1 MASRPHSSD
10 ELSRLSRLDP
20 LSSDSPFLDFKNMF
34 SSFNN
39 ILTPFSPAISLY
51 SLTPSRQISI
61 PGRSCNLIESLSTS
75 LTCCLFSNRGH
86 EMSYIILESKLN
98 MKIMHELPLKLC

>member
-1 MASRPHSSD
+1 MASRPRPHSSD

-20 LSSDSPFLDFKNMF
+20 PSSDSPFLDFKNMF

-51 SLTPSRQISI
+51 SSTPSRHISI
-61 PGRSCNLIESLSTS
+61 PGRSCNLVESLSTS
-75 LTCCLFSNRGH
+75 LTCCLFSDRAR
-86 EMSYIILESKLN
+86 EMSAIHV
-98 MKIMHELPLKLC
+98 MHYH